1 MTFPRPQSVREARP
15 ARQKT
20 LLHVQGGGAPADTKK
35 GMKSRHALPIVRRG
49 LASAAQAG
57 LLTRDRR
64 REKASPRSSRIDPVT
79 FGAVSPS
86 QRRDRAGFS
95 PASLFAGIRAGTC
108 ASSIRLCRC
117 SRFPEAA
124 SRSPGRGRF
133 IIPQVLPGPRC
144 LRVSKSGAGP
154 RCAEKLLG
162 RYSSGTSSVV
172 LRRDGAI
179 RQKRR
184 KAAKLSTRATR
195 IGSSMS
201 LRTTGLLNPFWV
213 RKSRTRSFRCSIR
226 KIGRAHV

>member
-15 ARQKT
+15 DRQKT

-95 PASLFAGIRAGTC
+95 PASLFAGIRAVLLPLRAYNYVTC
-108 ASSIRLCRC
+108 VAGQKSDRTVFTLQKFTIPDDKQLIVRPSTGKNNFRLSSQAKQESSPCRL
-117 SRFPEAA
+117 SF
-124 SRSPGRGRF
+124 SP
-133 IIPQVLPGPRC
+133 Q
-144 LRVSKSGAGP
+144 
-154 RCAEKLLG
+154 
-162 RYSSGTSSVV
+162 
-172 LRRDGAI
+172 
-179 RQKRR
+179 
-184 KAAKLSTRATR
+184 
-195 IGSSMS
+195 
-201 LRTTGLLNPFWV
+201 
-213 RKSRTRSFRCSIR
+213 
-226 KIGRAHV
+226 